1 MTLLLKS
8 QRLIA
13 APRVEPGDVLA
24 CEDYDGSPVRVSVTG
39 TQPVRDREQVVHGL
53 AGLTPV
59 TVRLLW

>member
-13 APRVEPGDVLA
+13 APHIERGQVLE
-24 CEDYDGSPVRVSVTG
+24 CEDYDGTPVRVSVTSA
-39 TQPVRDREQVVHGL
+39 QPVRDREQVVHGV